1 VVAVRL
7 ICAAGLRQMAQVA
20 PTRQGGQWNAL
31 ADSLVSQVSQDSLH
45 ESGRWQRSPTD
56 ERVDASLLMAA
67 VRNAVPADDPRS
79 LATLDAVRSDLGS
92 DLYVYRFRQ
101 DERPLNQAEG
111 AFLLCGFQM
120 ALALHQQGEDAEA
133 FRWFERNRAATG
145 SPGLLTEEFDVVQR
159 QLRGNLPQA
168 FVHAMLLETACRL
181 AHPWPTTS

>member
-1 VVAVRL
+1 
-7 ICAAGLRQMAQVA
+7 
-20 PTRQGGQWNAL
+20 
-31 ADSLVSQVSQDSLH
+31 
-45 ESGRWQRSPTD
+45 
-56 ERVDASLLMAA
+56 
-67 VRNAVPADDPRS
+67 VPADDPRS

-120 ALALHQQGEDAEA
+120 ALGLHQQGNDAEA
-133 FRWFERNRAATG
+133 YRWFERNRAATG

-181 AHPWPTTS
+181 ANPWPSTS